1 MSATAV
7 DVPVAPREIAE
18 AVILPGSYT
27 DLDGVVYP
35 ACTWLRENMPIARA
49 EVEGYDPVW
58 LITKHADNRA
68 VLNDAEL
75 FHNADVNIMLQPK
88 AGDDYLKGL
97 LGGHTKVLE
106 DLSYMEPPEHT
117 DYRKAQDPAFTP
129 AAIRKFEERLR
140 EIAQANID
148 RFLSHGEECDAVETM
163 TSRFP
168 LEAILELLGVPSED
182 YDRML
187 VWSQHTFGGDDPDL
201 KRENVPD
208 SPEAAARQWL
218 ESVEDFF
225 AYFEVVRK
233 DRMACPRDD
242 LSSALINAK
251 LSNGELMPPRPQN
264 HMTAA
269 IALAGHDTVSSS
281 LSAGL
286 HGLASF
292 PEEFAR
298 VKADMSY
305 VPRLVEESLR
315 WASPA
320 KHFMRNA
327 TRDTELHGIPIK
339 AMDRLMCLYVSGNND
354 EEVFPE
360 PRRFD
365 ITRRP
370 NPHLSFSFGP
380 HICLG
385 LHIARFEMRVLFE
398 ELLPR
403 IDSLELAAAPTL
415 KRGNFVTGFK
425 TLPLRFKVA

>member
-1 MSATAV
+1 
-7 DVPVAPREIAE
+7 
-18 AVILPGSYT
+18 
-27 DLDGVVYP
+27 
-35 ACTWLRENMPIARA
+35 
-49 EVEGYDPVW
+49 
-58 LITKHADNRA
+58 
-68 VLNDAEL
+68 
-75 FHNADVNIMLQPK
+75 
-88 AGDDYLKGL
+88 
-97 LGGHTKVLE
+97 
-106 DLSYMEPPEHT
+106 
-117 DYRKAQDPAFTP
+117 
-129 AAIRKFEERLR
+129 
-140 EIAQANID
+140 
-148 RFLSHGEECDAVETM
+148 
-163 TSRFP
+163 
-168 LEAILELLGVPSED
+168 
-182 YDRML
+182 
-187 VWSQHTFGGDDPDL
+187 
-201 KRENVPD
+201 
-208 SPEAAARQWL
+208 
-218 ESVEDFF
+218 
-225 AYFEVVRK
+225 
-233 DRMACPRDD
+233 MACPRDD
-242 LSSALINAK
+242 LASALINAK